1 MGARDYC
8 ETLHPSVMSLKFC
21 VRLKDSLILQLKSS
35 GLLHLMKKE
44 ITICT
49 QQIYLQN
56 GHLKSFLN
64 TLCNSLSLKP
74 V

>member
-56 GHLKSFLN
+56 GH
-64 TLCNSLSLKP
+64 
-74 V
+74 